1 MDLGKTGASHTCCSS
16 RCCCPKS
23 AAPVV
28 AVATTKK
35 AYWRLSLG
43 LRWKKASS
51 GSLFFPAAP
60 FCERP
65 RASFSFRSTL
75 RLRSPP
81 TCLASSTSPLGR
93 RGAIQC
99 MQPSLPAKDAA
110 QLCLTRPGL
119 HRHKSTS
126 TKKTIIIF
134 FTSKLFG
141 KKLFT
146 HDLTHTFYFVIEPKA
161 VCKSTLLSLT
171 PSYRGEGT
179 PRSHSGCLRFPPPSH
194 FLFPPCDAS
203 SDFDSDFPIN
213 TARRFCYVCAQ
224 NFHMFM
230 CRGLGK
236 RINFVRRM
244 HA

>member
-35 AYWRLSLG
+35 PIG
-43 LRWKKASS
+43 
-51 GSLFFPAAP
+51 GSLLVCDGRRPLLGASFSRRRRLAS
-60 FCERP
+60 CVRP

-119 HRHKSTS
+119 RRHKSTS

-213 TARRFCYVCAQ
+213 SKEVLLCLCTKLSHVHVQGFGEK
-224 NFHMFM
+224 N
-230 CRGLGK
+230 
-236 RINFVRRM
+236 
-244 HA
+244 